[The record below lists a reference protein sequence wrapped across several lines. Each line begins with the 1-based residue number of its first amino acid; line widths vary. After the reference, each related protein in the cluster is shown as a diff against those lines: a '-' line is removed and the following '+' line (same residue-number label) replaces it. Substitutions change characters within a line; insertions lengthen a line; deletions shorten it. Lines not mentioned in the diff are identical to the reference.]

1 MSQPSQLSPL
11 QQLEHEWYARD
22 CALQDR
28 IGWLASRV
36 RTYAILP
43 SLPQAVIFAPVT
55 CTMAEVAEYRAYIV
69 RARLVGFLSEELAD
83 EALDDCATA
92 EACITGIS
100 PLHSR

>member
-11 QQLEHEWYARD
+11 QQLEHEWYAHD

-43 SLPQAVIFAPVT
+43 GAHKLCPPML

>member
-1 MSQPSQLSPL
+1 
-11 QQLEHEWYARD
+11 
-22 CALQDR
+22 
-28 IGWLASRV
+28 
-36 RTYAILP
+36 
-43 SLPQAVIFAPVT
+43 
-55 CTMAEVAEYRAYIV
+55 MAEVAEYRAYIV